1 MGNNNP
7 QGGNKKTF
15 RFNLYWMYALIALS
29 LIGVYYMN
37 DGSSSKEV
45 TWSEFEQIARDGG
58 IKQITVYTNKD
69 YLEAFLSDST
79 AQKVFGT
86 GDSQKLGR
94 SPKLYV
100 NIPDAATFNQ
110 EVSKWKEE
118 SGFSTQIKYEKAV
131 ISAICSGLS
140 ARSFYCSS
148 SGLSS
153 CVVCQTAAEVTAEY
167 SM

>member
-1 MGNNNP
+1 
-7 QGGNKKTF
+7 
-15 RFNLYWMYALIALS
+15 
-29 LIGVYYMN
+29 MN

-94 SPKLYV
+94 
-100 NIPDAATFNQ
+100 
-110 EVSKWKEE
+110 
-118 SGFSTQIKYEKAV
+118 
-131 ISAICSGLS
+131 
-140 ARSFYCSS
+140 
-148 SGLSS
+148 
-153 CVVCQTAAEVTAEY
+153 
-167 SM
+167 

>member
-110 EVSKWKEE
+110 EVSKKNRV
-118 SGFSTQIKYEKAV
+118 SVRKSSMKKAV

>member
-58 IKQITVYTNKD
+58 IKHIAEIT
-69 YLEAFLSDST
+69 AFFILDLRT
-79 AQKVFGT
+79 ETRFFFPLAYFLIECGCI
-86 GDSQKLGR
+86 GYI
-94 SPKLYV
+94 YV
-100 NIPDAATFNQ
+100 
-110 EVSKWKEE
+110 
-118 SGFSTQIKYEKAV
+118 
-131 ISAICSGLS
+131 
-140 ARSFYCSS
+140 
-148 SGLSS
+148 
-153 CVVCQTAAEVTAEY
+153 
-167 SM
+167 